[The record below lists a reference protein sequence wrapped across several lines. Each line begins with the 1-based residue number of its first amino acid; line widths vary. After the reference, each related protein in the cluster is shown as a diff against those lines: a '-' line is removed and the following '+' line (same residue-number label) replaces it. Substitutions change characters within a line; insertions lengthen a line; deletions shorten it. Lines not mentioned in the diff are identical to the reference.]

1 VTGPRRVRV
10 GQDATVI
17 AAGPPPFQP
26 FYVAHR
32 AAVLRLLTGMVGP
45 ERAQDC
51 YCRAW
56 LAMLR
61 AWPPA
66 VNGSLDSWALAIAH
80 RMALEELG
88 RGGEQMG
95 SAEHEV
101 AGDHVLLECD
111 PRQLWDA
118 VRALQP
124 GRRAASVMRA
134 VLDLP
139 QVQVE
144 QVLERSEQTVAP
156 LQPGSPEHLPDVPG
170 GPAAAAPTWAS
181 LLEGADAAFVHAA
194 GAAGLVEVATTTVE
208 SPVGPLQL
216 AALDGALVRVAFD
229 VEDHDIVLA
238 DLAVRLAPRI
248 VPIEVPVLAQARS
261 QLDAYFA
268 GERGTFDLPLDAVL
282 ARGPFRRQVLDHLR
296 EIPVGQTRT
305 YAEVAALAGRP
316 SAVRAVGSG
325 CATNPLPVVIACHR
339 VLRSGGDLGGY
350 LGGGSRKRWLL
361 EHERLLAG

>member
-1 VTGPRRVRV
+1 MQPVH
-10 GQDATVI
+10 ATD
-17 AAGPPPFQP
+17 PPPFQP

-32 AAVLRLLTGMVGP
+32 AAVHRLLAGMVGP
-45 ERAQDC
+45 EHAQAC
-51 YCRAW
+51 YCRTW

-66 VNGSLDSWALAIAH
+66 VDGPLESWALAIAH
-80 RMALEELG
+80 RMALDELAIG
-88 RGGEQMG
+88 REQAG
-95 SAEHEV
+95 SYAHELAEV
-101 AGDHVLLECD
+101 DGRALLECD
-111 PRQLWDA
+111 PDELWDA
-118 VRALQP
+118 VRGLQP
-124 GRRAASVMRA
+124 RRRAASVMRT

-139 QVQVE
+139 QAQIE
-144 QVLERSEQTVAP
+144 QVLARSEQTVAP
-156 LQPGSPEHLPDVPG
+156 LQPGSPEQVPNVPG
-170 GPAAAAPTWAS
+170 GPTAAASTWAS

-194 GAAGLVEVATTTVE
+194 GAAGLVQVATTTVE

-229 VEDHDIVLA
+229 IEDHDLVLA

-268 GERGTFDLPLDAVL
+268 GERSTFDLPLDAVL

-296 EIPVGQTRT
+296 EIPLGQTRS

-350 LGGGSRKRWLL
+350 LGGGTRKRWLL
-361 EHERLLAG
+361 EHERRLAG